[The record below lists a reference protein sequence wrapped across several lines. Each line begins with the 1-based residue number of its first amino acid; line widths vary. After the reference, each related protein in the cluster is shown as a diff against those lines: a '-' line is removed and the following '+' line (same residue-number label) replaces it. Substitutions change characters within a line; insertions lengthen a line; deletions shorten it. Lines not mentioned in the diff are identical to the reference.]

1 LASCLYQP
9 ARCYSTAIGGVVSLV
24 SENVAP
30 STDIGEA
37 VSDGIFAIC
46 NTSAVVRVCAPLEL
60 LLELL
65 ELLEVP
71 PELLELL
78 ELLEVPPELLEL
90 LELPVGIGVEW
101 LCPHAVR
108 KTAAVAAA
116 PNSTS

>member
-1 LASCLYQP
+1 LASCLYQQ
-9 ARCYSTAIGGVVSLV
+9 ARCYSTAIGFVASLV

-30 STDIGEA
+30 STDIGDA

-46 NTSAVVRVCAPLEL
+46 STSGVVKLCAPLELPPEL

-65 ELLEVP
+65 ELELLELL
-71 PELLELL
+71 LLELL
-78 ELLEVPPELLEL
+78 ELLMP
-90 LELPVGIGVEW
+90 IGVEW

-108 KTAAVAAA
+108 KTAAAAAA